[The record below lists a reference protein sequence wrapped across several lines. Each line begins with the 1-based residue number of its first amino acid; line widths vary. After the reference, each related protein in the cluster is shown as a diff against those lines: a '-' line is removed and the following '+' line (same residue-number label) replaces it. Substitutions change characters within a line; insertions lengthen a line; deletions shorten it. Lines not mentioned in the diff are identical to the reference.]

1 MQPASSP
8 SDGPAVRQLFFCRL
22 RWLRRGGLNPRGRVL
37 SSSIYRYFGV
47 PSRHFVALTGGHV
60 SVGQYLNTEIKPRY
74 RYERVA

>member
-1 MQPASSP
+1 MDRLSVNSSSVASVGYDEAASILE
-8 SDGPAVRQLFFCRL
+8 VEF
-22 RWLRRGGLNPRGRVL
+22 L

-47 PSRHFVALTGGHV
+47 PSRHFVALTDGHV